1 MRDVLTA
8 LSKDSAI
15 YGAANAGTAVLALLL
30 VPIYTHKL
38 TTSEFGA
45 YSLVAMI
52 YSLFSI
58 VADCGL
64 SSSIA
69 RYYFNESAPPDR
81 IATYRSRLLSTS
93 LLTTAGISLALSLL
107 CYGFADFVSRYAF
120 GVSMYGPWLRIVA
133 VTLFLRSLTI
143 APMVYLRVGERPVAY
158 GMLTVFQMS
167 LFLVFNFVF
176 VVILDWGVSGIL
188 YSQLASTTGWALCAL
203 GVASNLGG
211 GRPSLGIAKDLL
223 KLGLPLLPALP
234 LMWII
239 ELSDRYMVEH
249 YASTAEV
256 GLYSLGYRFGFV
268 MTFPV
273 MALALGWTPLSM
285 RIFERSDSGTIYA
298 RVTSLYLAG
307 AGLIWLVMSLFSSE
321 MVALLSAKE
330 FHGAARYIPP
340 VAFAYLLYGFYILS
354 STGLGLVKRNAP
366 ISWATLI
373 AAAANIGL
381 NIWLI
386 PRFGALAAA
395 CTTIVSYA
403 ILAGGCLIFAQRLY
417 PIPFRYWQWAQLL
430 GGMIALA
437 AIPSMLP
444 VMPWPAGV
452 AIRLALLMLYGGLV
466 LAAGVVQR
474 DEVSTLASGFSRS
487 LRNRPP
493 AKASASS

>member
-8 LSKDSAI
+8 LGRDSAI
-15 YGAANAGTAVLALLL
+15 YGAANAGTAVLAFLL
-30 VPIYTHKL
+30 VPIYTHRL

-52 YSLFSI
+52 YSLLSI
-58 VADCGL
+58 VGDCGL
-64 SSSIA
+64 SSSVA
-69 RYYFNESAPPDR
+69 RYYFDESTQPDR
-81 IATYRSRLLSTS
+81 IATYRRRLLSTAF
-93 LLTTAGISLALSLL
+93 LTTTGVSVALSLL
-107 CYGFADFVSRYAF
+107 CFGFADLVSRQAF
-120 GVSMYGPWLRIVA
+120 GVSTYGPWLRIVA

-143 APMVYLRVGERPVAY
+143 APMVYLRVGERSAAY
-158 GMLTVFQMS
+158 GLLTVLQMS

-176 VVILDWGVSGIL
+176 VVMLDWGVSGIL

-203 GVASNLGG
+203 GTARNPGG

-223 KLGLPLLPALP
+223 RLGLPLVPALP

-285 RIFERSDSGTIYA
+285 KIFERSDSGTIYA
-298 RVTSLYLAG
+298 RVTSLYLAA
-307 AGLIWLVMSLFSSE
+307 AGLMWLVMASFSSE
-321 MVALLSAKE
+321 MVGLLSAKE
-330 FHGAARYIPP
+330 FHGAAIYIPP
-340 VAFAYLLYGFYILS
+340 VAFAYLLYGFYNLS

-366 ISWATLI
+366 ISWATFV
-373 AAAANIGL
+373 AAAANVGL

-395 CTTIVSYA
+395 YTTIVSYA
-403 ILAGGCLIFAQRLY
+403 ILASGCLFFAQRLY

-444 VMPWPAGV
+444 VVPWPAGV
-452 AIRLALLMLYGGLV
+452 AIRLALLILYGGLV

-474 DEVSTLASGFSRS
+474 DEVSMLASALSRS

-493 AKASASS
+493 AGASASS